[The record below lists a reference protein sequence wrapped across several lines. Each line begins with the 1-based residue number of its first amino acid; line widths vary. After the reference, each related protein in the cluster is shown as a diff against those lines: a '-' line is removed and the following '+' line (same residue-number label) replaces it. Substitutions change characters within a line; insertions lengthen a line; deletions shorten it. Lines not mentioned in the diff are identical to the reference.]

1 MLETSAQKNPLSLQL
16 QQSLRG
22 SVKRIVYNNEESGY
36 TVLNLQAEGY
46 SDPVIVVGKFAA
58 IQLGEEL
65 LCHGHWSDHNRY
77 GKQFQVA
84 HYERNLPQTVKGI
97 RGYLGSMVKG
107 IGPKKAELLVNYF
120 GIDALRVIEHE
131 SHRLTEV
138 PGIGPV
144 SAERIRAG
152 WEEARVLKDVMVY
165 FQGYG
170 VSQHHAYVIFR
181 TYGNQ
186 AIQTIRENPY
196 RLATEVRGIG
206 FLTADQIAQSLG
218 ISEDS
223 PFRARA
229 AILFQLK
236 SYSEQGHVYV
246 PRSELLQSI
255 EQNFKIPHDAL
266 EQAIE
271 HLDTNEE
278 ISLEPLENDDV
289 AVYLSVL
296 AACERGSVY
305 RLREILEVPPPFNN
319 LRIDAILTQF
329 QTDNRL
335 TLAPAQLD
343 AIKMALA
350 HSVSIITGGPGTG
363 KTTIIRAVCEL
374 IRRQNRQVILTAPTG
389 RAAKRLSETTG
400 QSARTLH
407 RTLEFAPHEFSF
419 QRNRDNPLEG
429 DIVIVDEVSML
440 DIYLFYALIRAVP
453 PGSQLLLVGDVDQ
466 LPSVGPGNV
475 LRDLLQCG
483 EIPVTRLNQIFRQK
497 ENGLIVE
504 NAHLINQGKLPIFPK
519 AASHQLLDF
528 YFIQRDDPTQG
539 AQTIR
544 ELVTQRIPQRFH
556 IDPLK
561 DIQVISPMY
570 KGEVGVKNLN
580 TLLQEHFCK
589 DQKKYIDFSGNRY
602 YPGDRIL
609 QTKNDY
615 NKEVFN
621 GDVGFILEID
631 TENAQITAQFD
642 EREIIYERTELDA
655 ITLAYAV
662 SVHKSQGSEYAAVV
676 IPVFSQHYMMLQR
689 NLLYTALTRGKR
701 LVILVGEERALQMAV
716 RNDQIRKRYCRLG
729 WRLEQRNAPPP
740 LPWQDD
746 DDFALTGM

>member
-1 MLETSAQKNPLSLQL
+1 MLETSPPQNPLSLQL

-22 SVKRIVYNNEESGY
+22 SVHRIVYNNEENGY
-36 TVLNLQAEGY
+36 TVLALQAEGHN
-46 SDPVIVVGKFAA
+46 DPVTVVGKFAA
-58 IQLGEEL
+58 IQLGEEV
-65 LCHGHWSDHNRY
+65 LCHGHWTDHNRY

-84 HYERNLPQTVKGI
+84 HYERNLPETIKGI
-97 RGYLGSMVKG
+97 RSYLGSMVKG

-120 GIDALRVIEHE
+120 GIDTLRVIQYE
-131 SHRLTEV
+131 SQRLTEV

-152 WEEARVLKDVMVY
+152 WEEASLLKEVMVY

-170 VSQHHAYVIFR
+170 VSQHHAYMIHR

-186 AIQTIRENPY
+186 AIQTVRENPY
-196 RLATEVRGIG
+196 RLATDVRGIG

-218 ISEDS
+218 IPADS
-223 PFRARA
+223 AFRARA

-236 SYSEQGHVYV
+236 SYSDQGHVYV

-266 EQAIE
+266 EQAIAY
-271 HLDTNEE
+271 LDANDE
-278 ISLEPLENDDV
+278 ISLEPLEDNDT
-289 AVYLSVL
+289 AVYLVVL
-296 AACERGSVY
+296 AACERGSVH
-305 RLREILEVPPPFNN
+305 RLREVLDIPPPSSHI
-319 LRIDAILTQF
+319 RVDAVLTQF
-329 QTDNRL
+329 QKDNHI
-335 TLAPAQLD
+335 TLATAQID

-374 IRRQNRQVILTAPTG
+374 ARRQDRAVLLTAPTG

-407 RTLEFAPHEFSF
+407 RTLEFSPQEFSF

-440 DIYLFYALIRAVP
+440 DIYLFYALIRAVQ

-504 NAHLINQGKLPIFPK
+504 NAHLINQGQLPILPK
-519 AASHQLLDF
+519 ASADQLLDF
-528 YFIQRDDPTQG
+528 YFIQRDDPLQG

-570 KGEVGVKNLN
+570 KGDVGVKNLN

-589 DQKKYIDFSGNRY
+589 HQKKHIDFSGNRF

-609 QTKNDY
+609 QTRNDY

-621 GDVGFILEID
+621 GDVGFIVDID
-631 TENAQITAQFD
+631 TENAQITAMFE
-642 EREIIYERTELDA
+642 EREITYERHELDA
-655 ITLAYAV
+655 LTLAYAV

-676 IPVFSQHYMMLQR
+676 IPVFTQHYVMLQR

-701 LVILVGEERALQMAV
+701 LVILVGDERALQLAV

-729 WRLEQRNAPPP
+729 WRLEQRTPPPP
-740 LPWQDD
+740 LPWRD
-746 DDFALTGM
+746 DDFALSAL